1 MLRLNDMKSKIE
13 IVLTI
18 AMMMIGGSLVQAQT
32 PHDTS
37 YTASFPCSGYDGCPS
52 SGTVKLK
59 FTPKPGAHAI
69 RWQSILTSNK
79 PGATRIGTL
88 TNVDAMRFPSLDLAS
103 GAVAGMFI
111 GQIGPDS
118 VNDRGFGI
126 YKLDSQGHRVGQ
138 PWWKKSASEITYCE
152 PPTPTMYPG
161 GRSQAAIHMKD
172 TAHEMG
178 WNCGPIVPA
187 AANAQS
193 SSSNSHS
200 MSLVSMPRKSQG
212 ISHLWISCSGGC
224 CDIGAM

>member
-103 GAVAGMFI
+103 GAVA
-111 GQIGPDS
+111 
-118 VNDRGFGI
+118 
-126 YKLDSQGHRVGQ
+126 
-138 PWWKKSASEITYCE
+138 
-152 PPTPTMYPG
+152 
-161 GRSQAAIHMKD
+161 
-172 TAHEMG
+172 
-178 WNCGPIVPA
+178 
-187 AANAQS
+187 
-193 SSSNSHS
+193 
-200 MSLVSMPRKSQG
+200 
-212 ISHLWISCSGGC
+212 
-224 CDIGAM
+224 